1 MVMEQGRA
9 EGEALG
15 IAKGE
20 ALGIAKGR
28 AEGEIRSLMLLL
40 ELKFGTVPD
49 EARERIE
56 NATLEQLD
64 RWLKRVIPA
73 ENLGAVFGD

>member
-1 MVMEQGRA
+1 MGTAAQILMEQGEER
-9 EGEALG
+9 G

-20 ALGIAKGR
+20 G
-28 AEGEIRSLMLLL
+28 RSLMLLL

-49 EARERIE
+49 EVRERVE
-56 NATLEQLD
+56 NANLEQLE
-64 RWLKRVIPA
+64 RWLKRVLPA

>member
-9 EGEALG
+9 E
-15 IAKGE
+15 GE

-49 EARERIE
+49 EVRERVA
-56 NATLEQLD
+56 NANLEQLE